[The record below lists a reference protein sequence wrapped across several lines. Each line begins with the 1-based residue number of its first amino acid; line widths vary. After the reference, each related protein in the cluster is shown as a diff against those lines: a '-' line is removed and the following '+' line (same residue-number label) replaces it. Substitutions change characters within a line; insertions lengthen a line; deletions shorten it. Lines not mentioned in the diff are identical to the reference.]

1 MDKMNDDGHI
11 NLSWKKDAEGFR
23 ADIAGLNGDMLFVM
37 AMHFPAMIVEELAAG
52 RLKPRG
58 IRALY
63 ARALAGLGAGIV
75 SKHPELLME
84 PEVMSEVMYI
94 MKLAD
99 ACGMGFDGLR
109 SSVVDILGE
118 ETTQMVEGLLNE
130 AQAKEEKKEAP
141 EPVEAKVA
149 ARDAKLDEIKRTM
162 RGGPVD
168 GQGK

>member
-11 NLSWKKDAEGFR
+11 NLSWKKDAEGFT

-37 AMHFPAMIVEELAAG
+37 ATHFPAMIVEELAAG
-52 RLKPRG
+52 RLKPRS

-75 SKHPELLME
+75 SQHPELLSN
-84 PEVMSEVMYI
+84 PEVMCEVMYI

-118 ETTQMVEGLLNE
+118 ETTSMVEGLLNE
-130 AQAKEEKKEAP
+130 AQAKEEKKDAP
-141 EPVEAKVA
+141 EPVAKKVA
-149 ARDAKLDEIKRTM
+149 AWEAKLDEIKRTM
-162 RGGPVD
+162 QGGSS
-168 GQGK
+168 GQRE